1 MFRKSLKY
9 LAVVFINFMILWILL
24 MAWVDGFEL
33 EFNKS
38 VYSFEK
44 IKLIGL
50 SVLFLLLLRILVFL
64 FRHFKINSKKVLLS
78 SCLVVVLSSFFYLD
92 YSRRIYNNRFINK
105 ELRAQVIQKVKPYQ
119 GSWFGNIAENLTEK
133 EYHEITKINWFPTIP
148 KGAENIS
155 YNYEYEGFLPDY
167 SFTLNYDLPINV
179 KVDTMHYK
187 DHNFSKRKTFEIVNN
202 KKRVTYY
209 EGQW

>member
-9 LAVVFINFMILWILL
+9 LAVVFINFMILWLL
-24 MAWVDGFEL
+24 LLAWLDDFEF
-33 EFNKS
+33 EFNKDT
-38 VYSFEK
+38 YFFETL
-44 IKLIGL
+44 KLIGL

-78 SCLVVVLSSFFYLD
+78 SCLVIVLSSSFYID

-133 EYHEITKINWFPTIP
+133 EYHEITKIKWFPTIP

-167 SFTLNYDLPINV
+167 SFTLNYDLPVNT
-179 KVDTMHYK
+179 KVDTIHYK